1 MFISTTEKTVILVVG
16 ANYDETSIL
25 WINKE
30 CQKIQDAITRSRD
43 SQNFDVTLCPNLKRE
58 ELNEQISR
66 YKPQIIHFVGHC
78 DSEAGFLFSGDNDPP
93 SSEYFDQLVKDLRIY
108 QHLINLVVFNGC
120 KSQRIARAVGNFIPS
135 TIGTNKSIADM
146 RAIIFANAFY
156 KSLGNGDSYSSS
168 FQNGVRAYMRD
179 YPLGGENDYL
189 FFENSSDKLEAIVR
203 YTSSGFLKLIDEEQ
217 IQFPRGKSLLYTISI
232 TAPFQFKINPSDE
245 NNKLF
250 LVNCIVNISQILQ
263 LVSNGFF
270 SLLQTVKPK
279 PNEEPL
285 VNYLKSRINFLCFTA
300 RISISSCNDR
310 QLSITAFI
318 YPTIMHPDYTYEICE
333 MPLIQTYDDFISLVL
348 LKKPSFFK

>member
-1 MFISTTEKTVILVVG
+1 MFISITEKTVILVVG

-25 WINKE
+25 WISKE
-30 CQKIQDAITRSRD
+30 YQKIQDAINGSRN
-43 SQNFDVTLCPNLKRE
+43 SQIFDVRDCPHLKRE
-58 ELNEQISR
+58 DLNENLSR

-78 DSEAGFLFSGDNDPP
+78 DSEAGFLFSGDNDHPT
-93 SSEYFDQLVKDLRIY
+93 SEYFDQLVDDLKIY
-108 QHLINLVVFNGC
+108 QHLINLIVFNGC
-120 KSQRIARAVGNFIPS
+120 NSQRIARAVGNFIPN
-135 TIGTNKSIADM
+135 TIGTNESIADP
-146 RAIIFANAFY
+146 RATIFANAFY
-156 KSLGNGDSYSSS
+156 KSLGNGGSYFSS

-179 YPLGGENDYL
+179 YPLGRENHYA
-189 FFENSSDKLEAIVR
+189 FFENSSNKLEAIVR

-217 IQFPRGKSLLYTISI
+217 IQFPRGKSLLYTITI
-232 TAPFQFKINPSDE
+232 NAPFQFKINPSDE

-270 SLLQTVKPK
+270 SLLQTLTPK
-279 PNEEPL
+279 LNEESL
-285 VNYLKSRINFLCFTA
+285 VNYLKSKINFLCFTA

-333 MPLIQTYDDFISLVL
+333 MPLIQTYDDFIKLVL
-348 LKKPSFFK
+348 LK